1 MTLPD
6 FSSKKHKKIG
16 GGRWPSG
23 FRPFGVPDMISEKK
37 SARGFEPSV
46 KQALSEFPHLPK
58 FGADEESSLSPPP
71 MMDEMSLDD
80 DFPPLDAGLSM
91 EESALEEPALEDMP
105 QDMDALD
112 SLSAAEEIFSEVGG
126 TPLPDG
132 NNIPDM
138 DNVKAPKATV
148 GAIPEDALQ
157 RVIDRIDSAV
167 HGALEPLKF
176 EFNQSVLAGFQS
188 VLRKSIEE
196 DGKKRIATFIETLV
210 PTSNDLVA
218 TLKGPAGLIADL
230 QAQLEARDD
239 LPVKLK
245 FVEDDGLLDIVVT
258 YDTSSVSTRLAEF
271 EAMIAEL
278 G

>member
-1 MTLPD
+1 
-6 FSSKKHKKIG
+6 
-16 GGRWPSG
+16 
-23 FRPFGVPDMISEKK
+23 
-37 SARGFEPSV
+37 
-46 KQALSEFPHLPK
+46 
-58 FGADEESSLSPPP
+58 
-71 MMDEMSLDD
+71 
-80 DFPPLDAGLSM
+80 
-91 EESALEEPALEDMP
+91 
-105 QDMDALD
+105 MDALD
-112 SLSAAEEIFSEVGG
+112 PLSAAEEIFSEVKDA
-126 TPLPDG
+126 PSSDG
-132 NNIPDM
+132 NDIPDM
-138 DNVKAPKATV
+138 DNAQAPKAAT

-196 DGKKRIATFIETLV
+196 DGKKRIATFIETIV
-210 PTSNDLVA
+210 PTSSDLVA

-230 QAQLEARDD
+230 QAQLEARED

>member
-6 FSSKKHKKIG
+6 FSSKKHKKLG

-23 FRPFGVPDMISEKK
+23 FRPLGVPDMISEKK

-58 FGADEESSLSPPP
+58 FGSDEESSFSPSP
-71 MMDEMSLDD
+71 MMDGISLDE
-80 DFPPLDAGLSM
+80 DFPPLDADLSM
-91 EESALEEPALEDMP
+91 DELTLEEPVLEDLP
-105 QDMDALD
+105 QDMDVLD
-112 SLSAAEEIFSEVGG
+112 PLSAAEEIFSEVGDV
-126 TPLPDG
+126 PLPDG

-138 DNVKAPKATV
+138 DNAHAPTAAA
-148 GAIPEDALQ
+148 GAVPEDALL
-157 RVIDRIDSAV
+157 RLIDRIDSAV
-167 HGALEPLKF
+167 HDALEPLKF

-210 PTSNDLVA
+210 PTSSDLVA

-230 QAQLEARDD
+230 QAQFEARED

>member
-23 FRPFGVPDMISEKK
+23 FRPLGVPDMISEKR

-58 FGADEESSLSPPP
+58 FGADEESSLSPSP
-71 MMDEMSLDD
+71 MMDEISLDE
-80 DFPPLDAGLSM
+80 DFPPLDADLSM
-91 EESALEEPALEDMP
+91 EESALEEPALEDLP

-112 SLSAAEEIFSEVGG
+112 PLSAAEEIFSEVKDA
-126 TPLPDG
+126 PSSDG
-132 NNIPDM
+132 NDILGM
-138 DNVKAPKATV
+138 DNAQAPKATT

-157 RVIDRIDSAV
+157 RLIDRIDSAV

-210 PTSNDLVA
+210 PTSSDLVA
-218 TLKGPAGLIADL
+218 TLKGPTGLIADL
-230 QAQLEARDD
+230 QAQLEARED

>member
-23 FRPFGVPDMISEKK
+23 FRPLGVPDMISEKR

-58 FGADEESSLSPPP
+58 FGTDEESSLSPSP
-71 MMDEMSLDD
+71 MMDEISLDE
-80 DFPPLDAGLSM
+80 DFPPLGADLPM
-91 EESALEEPALEDMP
+91 EESALEDLP
-105 QDMDALD
+105 QDKDALD
-112 SLSAAEEIFSEVGG
+112 PLSAAEEIFSEVGDA
-126 TPLPDG
+126 PLPGG
-132 NNIPDM
+132 NDIPDM
-138 DNVKAPKATV
+138 DNAQAPKAV
-148 GAIPEDALQ
+148 AGAIPEDALQ

-188 VLRKSIEE
+188 ILRKSIEE
-196 DGKKRIATFIETLV
+196 DGKKRIATFIETIV
-210 PTSNDLVA
+210 PTSSDLVA
-218 TLKGPAGLIADL
+218 TLKGPAGLISDL
-230 QAQLEARDD
+230 QAQLEARED